1 LVSNWIET
9 NQGRTLSFQR
19 SNPQVRDK
27 LKPEVVIAS
36 VEAYLISE
44 LRKKLLLASLE
55 AYQLR
60 QKTDSFA
67 RNLAKASMLIR
78 LDLIHIFEGI
88 DPQPF

>member
-1 LVSNWIET
+1 
-9 NQGRTLSFQR
+9 
-19 SNPQVRDK
+19 
-27 LKPEVVIAS
+27 VVIAS
-36 VEAYLISE
+36 IEAYLISE